1 MGQDK
6 EVKQKWKGP
15 KNFDVCFSVMCS
27 YYDQSLISG
36 WEILGDGHMDLP
48 TTYFEICL
56 MFLTSFG
63 NSWGNLYESLLY

>member
-27 YYDQSLISG
+27 CYDQSYFWMGDTRG
-36 WEILGDGHMDLP
+36 WAHGSA
-48 TTYFEICL
+48 Y
-56 MFLTSFG
+56 
-63 NSWGNLYESLLY
+63 NLL